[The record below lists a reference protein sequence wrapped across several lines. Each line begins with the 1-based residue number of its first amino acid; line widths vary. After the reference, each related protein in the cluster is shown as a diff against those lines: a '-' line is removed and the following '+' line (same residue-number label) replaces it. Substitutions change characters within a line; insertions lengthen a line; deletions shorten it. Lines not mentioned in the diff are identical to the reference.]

1 MQRLLTLA
9 RRSVGKILLLA
20 RGIAL
25 RWGRRINLAGR
36 VLWGPIDRVRNPLAP
51 VLVVGLD
58 DQTPRAAAE
67 FGSSLFVGGERFA
80 TASDV
85 TWLDHTSFAVCY
97 LLTSSVAV
105 FNVETS
111 GDSPAC
117 TLLCEVRDPDVLGN
131 PEAIESLSGGKLIAM
146 TDSVTGRLSL
156 VRVGSGGG
164 HGLELVSSVSAPS
177 DRNVHGLAVSPDERF
192 LAYTAIDEPG
202 GLRVAEVLGG
212 DRMELVDVVANVHA
226 PLKPKGVHFTPD
238 GRHLVVAYGANA
250 SSNRRRVKRGFLEV
264 CEFNPSTGV
273 IGNAIS
279 RSPRSL
285 RLSVPEWLSV
295 DRAGK
300 EVIVCD
306 QVRERVST
314 YEFNPDSGVIG
325 DAVRRIS
332 WAAGGLSFPHGCGIS
347 PDERWIAIANYG
359 DGSVRLFDMTGG

>member
-1 MQRLLTLA
+1 MQRLLT
-9 RRSVGKILLLA
+9 LA

-25 RWGRRINLAGR
+25 RWGGRVTLVGR
-36 VLWGPIDRVRNPLAP
+36 VLWAPVDRVRNPLVP
-51 VLVVGLD
+51 VLVVELD

-105 FNVETS
+105 FNVEIS
-111 GDSPAC
+111 GGSPAC
-117 TLLCEVRDPDVLGN
+117 TLLCEVRDPDAFGN
-131 PEAIESLSGGKLIAM
+131 PEAIESLSGGQLIAM
-146 TDSVTGRLSL
+146 TDSVSGRLLL

-164 HGLELVSSVSAPS
+164 RGLELASAVSVPG

-212 DRMELVDVVANVHA
+212 DRLELVDVVANPHA
-226 PLKPKGVHFTPD
+226 PLKPKGLHFTPD

-250 SSNRRRVKRGFLEV
+250 SSNRRRIRRGFLEV

-273 IGNAIS
+273 IGKALS

-285 RLSVPEWLSV
+285 CLSVPEWVSV
-295 DRAGK
+295 DQAGK
-300 EVIVCD
+300 AVIVCD
-306 QVRERVST
+306 QAREQVST
-314 YEFNPDSGVIG
+314 IRFNPDSGVMG
-325 DAVRRIS
+325 DAVLRIS

-347 PDERWIAIANYG
+347 PDERWIAVANYG
-359 DGSVRLFDMTGG
+359 DGSVRLFDITGC